1 MQGAGGRR
9 DTRSGTGVSDRGV
22 EDQENGFDPFF
33 TLSEGILHAE
43 ATQLRSWPPP
53 MPASVRQFEEQLA
66 AAEAE
71 LKRAILPDQA
81 LIEDAAR
88 RERQE
93 WMASWMKSKPQESIA
108 RLKLK
113 RDRWVPLDIPMSA
126 KGISEMLENPY
137 VQLVLSDP
145 EQRNYWI
152 YATGRTIFFFSSSVL
167 SALLQINV
175 APTWNAFDYGAN
187 YRREVPFP
195 PPCVTL
201 TQPVSVHGFL
211 GEDANPYTCM
221 HARGACI
228 HAQSCGVPASLTRR
242 KLILP
247 RTLGGAGT
255 EAGGDERRAD
265 ARDGAP
271 QGLRLRVGSPGPH
284 AVDCLARNRC
294 CLRWLGFGMEAQM
307 LREDERQ
314 EARESM
320 DMDGRAALEQPP
332 R

>member
-1 MQGAGGRR
+1 MRQNHAAACGASDPADRIADRRSDMRWYKAFAAPLTRWGLGAVAVAVAGSFLSPTCAFAPSRALPARSGRLRPATSAHVRAPPMHMGLRDQALASRRGARLRMQGAGGRR
-9 DTRSGTGVSDRGV
+9 DAQSGTRVSDREV

-53 MPASVRQFEEQLA
+53 MPASVRQFEEKVA

-71 LKRAILPDQA
+71 LKWAFLPDQTQ
-81 LIEDAAR
+81 IEDAAR

-93 WMASWMKSKPQESIA
+93 WMASWMKAKPQESIA

-201 TQPVSVHGFL
+201 TQLVSVHSY
-211 GEDANPYTCM
+211 N
-221 HARGACI
+221 
-228 HAQSCGVPASLTRR
+228 S
-242 KLILP
+242 
-247 RTLGGAGT
+247 
-255 EAGGDERRAD
+255 
-265 ARDGAP
+265 
-271 QGLRLRVGSPGPH
+271 
-284 AVDCLARNRC
+284 
-294 CLRWLGFGMEAQM
+294 
-307 LREDERQ
+307 
-314 EARESM
+314 
-320 DMDGRAALEQPP
+320 
-332 R
+332 